1 MSDADHSPEDP
12 QARPR
17 AEPRDVARWVAE
29 RLVASGHRA
38 LFAGGCVRDRLLGLE
53 PADYDVATDATPDQI
68 RAVFPTAIG
77 VGESFGV
84 MLVRKGG
91 RSVEVA
97 TFRIDGPYSDG
108 RRPIG
113 VQFATDKDDAQRRD
127 FTING
132 LFEDPA
138 TGEIIDYVGGQ
149 ADLRARTLRA
159 IGDAR
164 ERFSEDRLRTLRAV
178 RFAARFGLAIEPR
191 THEAIRAFAQD
202 LGAVSR
208 ERIGHEVRRMLA
220 HPTRGAAANLCESLG
235 LAAVMFNE
243 PGCAWNSATLCGLS
257 AQAEVPTALAGWML
271 GRCIEAQAG
280 TVSPRATE
288 PFDRARVAAWRKAL
302 LLSNEETEL
311 LTATLKLL
319 GSVHAHWQV
328 GNAAVRKRLAG
339 QPVFEPVLQLIGATD
354 PARERLLR
362 QETATLAETGISP
375 VPFVTGD
382 DLVAAG
388 MAPGP
393 KFKHLLDR
401 FYDRQLLGELTSR
414 DQALAEVRAL
424 HAG

>member
-1 MSDADHSPEDP
+1 MTDADPSPEDP

-38 LFAGGCVRDRLLGLE
+38 LFAGGCVRDRLLRLE
-53 PADYDVATDATPDQI
+53 PADYDVATDATPEQI

-108 RRPIG
+108 RRPVG
-113 VQFATDKDDAQRRD
+113 VQFATDKDDALRRD

-149 ADLRARTLRA
+149 ADLRAKTLRA

-178 RFAARFGLAIEPR
+178 RFAARFGLSIEPS

-202 LGAVSR
+202 LRAVSR

-220 HPTRGAAANLCESLG
+220 HPTRAAAADLCESLG

-243 PGCAWNSATLCGLS
+243 PPCAWNSATLRGLP
-257 AQAEVPTALAGWML
+257 AHTEVPTALVAWML
-271 GRCIEAQAG
+271 GRTAAACQADG
-280 TVSPRATE
+280 
-288 PFDRARVAAWRKAL
+288 ARVVAWRKAL
-302 LLSNEETEL
+302 LLSNDETDFM
-311 LTATLKLL
+311 TATLSLQ
-319 GSVHAHWQV
+319 AQV
-328 GNAAVRKRLAG
+328 RARWHGGDAAVRKRLAA
-339 QPVFEPVLQLIGATD
+339 QPAFEAVLQLTAATD
-354 PARERLLR
+354 QALEAQLR
-362 QETATLAETGISP
+362 QDTAILAQTGINP
-375 VPFVTGD
+375 APFICGD

-388 MAPGP
+388 LAPGP
-393 KFKHLLDR
+393 RFKHLLDR
-401 FYDRQLLGELTSR
+401 LYDRQLRGEVTSR
-414 DQALAEVRAL
+414 GQALAEIRGL
-424 HAG
+424 SGG